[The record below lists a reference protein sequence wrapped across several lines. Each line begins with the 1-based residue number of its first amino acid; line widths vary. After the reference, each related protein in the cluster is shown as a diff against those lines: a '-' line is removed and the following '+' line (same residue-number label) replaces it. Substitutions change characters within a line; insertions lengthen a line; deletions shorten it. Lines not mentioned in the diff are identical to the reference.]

1 MVQKAHDSSFVV
13 TPTSVLIKKTDR
25 GCVETLL
32 VKSKMKMLLILFL
45 SNFRNDDSRH
55 SPFPPSYLSKKKV
68 NSGDFS
74 LFVRFSLAP

>member
-1 MVQKAHDSSFVV
+1 MVQKAHDSNFVV

-25 GCVETLL
+25 GCVETFL

-55 SPFPPSYLSKKKV
+55 SPFLPTSYQK
-68 NSGDFS
+68 NRIQGIFFS
-74 LFVRFSLAP
+74 FVRFPLGA